1 MCVKNWLRTSVLVSA
16 LTLAMI
22 PTFAKQQQQSP
33 TQPQTGDPV
42 AEAAR
47 KAREQKKAAAK
58 PKKVYTEDDIP
69 SRGGQAASPAPATK
83 AETGSEATKGQTPN
97 VQAAPA
103 GAEAEGAD
111 ADKDKNDEAKWRK
124 KFRAQREKIAQAE
137 TELNILQREVE
148 KSQVQFY
155 ADPQKAMQEQNSRKD
170 INEKDA
176 KIAAKKKEIEN
187 LKQQL
192 EDMELAMKRAGGD
205 SGWARE

>member
-1 MCVKNWLRTSVLVSA
+1 MCVKNWLRTSVLVPA

-69 SRGGQAASPAPATK
+69 SRGGAAASPAPAAK
-83 AETGSEATKGQTPN
+83 AETGSDVTKDQTPKGQ
-97 VQAAPA
+97 AA

-111 ADKDKNDEAKWRK
+111 ADKDKNDEATWRK

-176 KIAAKKKEIEN
+176 KIAAKKKEIES